1 MAMQIAVAWLP
12 LVLASVVQGQVQEW
26 RPKDPRIPA
35 AQIDA
40 AIRKGLGWLKSQPS
54 RSGVPGNRL
63 DDTNELVLY
72 TLLHGGI
79 ASSDP
84 AVGELLR
91 HIVDRDADRVYNV
104 ALGAMGLAKLDRA
117 GYQWKIAQH
126 AQFLV
131 DNQCENGQWAYGS
144 PVEWDPRVTGEWVVQ
159 KSGLY
164 GLKYPPGYRSVPG
177 KPASGGRKIAIRQR
191 GRVTKTGDNSNAQYA
206 ALGLRAC
213 SEAEVQ
219 IDPRCLADGLR
230 WWEGDQNKDGG
241 WGYSRGEDDAGRA
254 TMTAGGIGSLVI
266 FRWMLHKPW
275 AEEAHVKKGMEWLDA
290 NVKARLPKWHI
301 YYLYGIE
308 RAGML
313 YGTDLIG
320 TRDWYDEGAEWLIEH
335 QADNG
340 SWRNV
345 PDTCFAILFLK
356 RATAPLPGVASV
368 GRPAER

>member
-1 MAMQIAVAWLP
+1 MAMHIAVAWIP
-12 LVLASVVQGQVQEW
+12 FVLASVAQGQVQEW

-54 RSGVPGNRL
+54 KSGVPGNRL

-84 AVGELLR
+84 AVGDLLR

-126 AQFLV
+126 AHFLV

-159 KSGLY
+159 KTGLY
-164 GLKYPPGYRSVPG
+164 GLRFPPGYRSVPG

-191 GRVTKTGDNSNAQYA
+191 GPGDEDRGQFERPVRPRWGCGPAARPRSRSILAAWRTGFA
-206 ALGLRAC
+206 G
-213 SEAEVQ
+213 
-219 IDPRCLADGLR
+219 
-230 WWEGDQNKDGG
+230 
-241 WGYSRGEDDAGRA
+241 GRA
-254 TMTAGGIGSLVI
+254 IRTRMAAGATAG
-266 FRWMLHKPW
+266 
-275 AEEAHVKKGMEWLDA
+275 
-290 NVKARLPKWHI
+290 ARMTP
-301 YYLYGIE
+301 
-308 RAGML
+308 
-313 YGTDLIG
+313 
-320 TRDWYDEGAEWLIEH
+320 
-335 QADNG
+335 
-340 SWRNV
+340 V
-345 PDTCFAILFLK
+345 
-356 RATAPLPGVASV
+356 AP
-368 GRPAER
+368 R